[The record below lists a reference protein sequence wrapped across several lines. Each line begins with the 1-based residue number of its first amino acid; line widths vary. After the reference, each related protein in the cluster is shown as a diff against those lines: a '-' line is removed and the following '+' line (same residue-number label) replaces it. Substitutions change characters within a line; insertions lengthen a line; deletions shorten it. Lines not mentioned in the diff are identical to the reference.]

1 MAGRS
6 SWRMT
11 GGRHVQRRDASEPV
25 RVTVVI
31 PNWNGL
37 AHLDDCMAA
46 LRRQSFRD
54 FRVVLIDNA
63 SSDASL
69 AWLADNAPD
78 AEVVRMAKNGGFSSA
93 VNEGIRRADSEYVA
107 LLNNDTAVA
116 EDWLE
121 HLVCELDSRHDYD
134 IAASRMVYFDAPS
147 IINAA
152 GDIFHFCTLT
162 MRNRGRGRTT
172 RGFTTALRVA
182 GACAGAALYRRSLFD
197 AIGLFDED
205 FFLIHEDS
213 DLNLRAL
220 LAGRKCLYVPD
231 AVVRHKEN
239 ASTRKHRR
247 SDMQHLGWRNQA
259 TVLTKNLPVPVLL
272 LCVALW
278 PWALFRTTVPLR
290 PDYWV
295 APSEIAQRVAL
306 FVRAQADGA
315 RRGLAKRHLRTR
327 ANVGSLTVMRWLLH
341 GTGRP

>member
-1 MAGRS
+1 
-6 SWRMT
+6 MT
-11 GGRHVQRRDASEPV
+11 SVAQVQRGRASEPV

-37 AHLDDCMAA
+37 VHLDDCMAA
-46 LRRQSFRD
+46 LRQQRFRD
-54 FRVVLIDNA
+54 FRVVVIDNA
-63 SSDASL
+63 STDGSL
-69 AWLADNAPD
+69 SWLAANAPD
-78 AEVVRMAKNGGFSSA
+78 AEAVRMSENGGFSVA
-93 VNEGIRRADSEYVA
+93 VNEGIRRTESEYVA
-107 LLNNDTAVA
+107 LLNNDTAAA
-116 EDWLE
+116 ERWLE
-121 HLVCELDSRHDYD
+121 RLVQELDSHPNYD
-134 IAASRMVYFDAPS
+134 IAASRMVYFDAPGV
-147 IINAA
+147 INAT
-152 GDIFHFCTLT
+152 GDTFKFSKLA
-162 MRNRGRGRTT
+162 MQNRGRGDAERGYT
-172 RGFTTALRVA
+172 RSLRVL

-197 AIGLFDED
+197 TIGLFDED

-213 DLNLRAL
+213 DLNMRAL

-259 TVLTKNLPVPVLL
+259 TVLTKNLPAPVLL

-306 FVRAQADGA
+306 FVRAQTDGA